1 MRRGFFVTIEG
12 PDGSGKSTQSKL
24 LVRYLCRKGWDVV
37 HTREPG
43 GTLFT
48 EFLRKILL
56 KPESRISPL
65 TELLL
70 YTASRA
76 QHTIELIKPA
86 LQDNKIVV
94 CERYTDATTAYQGYG
109 RKLSLKLIKQL
120 NNIATGGLK
129 PDITLLLDI
138 DVEKGLSK
146 IKKGKRDR
154 LEKEGLSFHRRLRR
168 GYLSIA
174 KKEHGRVKIVNT
186 ANTIMETHKN
196 IVKIIDKFLSD
207 PHV

>member
-1 MRRGFFVTIEG
+1 MKRGLFITIEG

-109 RKLSLKLIKQL
+109 RKLIDKLITSTHFLTKHHL
-120 NNIATGGLK
+120 FCIYFT
-129 PDITLLLDI
+129 D
-138 DVEKGLSK
+138 EKG
-146 IKKGKRDR
+146 IIYYDR
-154 LEKEGLSFHRRLRR
+154 GSGWLR
-168 GYLSIA
+168 
-174 KKEHGRVKIVNT
+174 
-186 ANTIMETHKN
+186 
-196 IVKIIDKFLSD
+196 
-207 PHV
+207 